1 MHSTKTGTTGL
12 TAEDIVGMTHE
23 DTASVLG
30 VIGVVGVVGV
40 VGVEG
45 VTSLPATN
53 TL

>member
-12 TAEDIVGMTHE
+12 IAEDII
-23 DTASVLG
+23 D
-30 VIGVVGVVGV
+30 VVGVVVV
-40 VGVEG
+40 VGVVG